1 MSFPPKDVPASRLW
15 SKLCETP
22 APSEVVDFPR
32 RRRDGTP
39 IGQVRIMVLPQR
51 LHDDARERAARAIE
65 KKGYKPEQ
73 LKNDLLAEVQGDQ
86 TAKELLALACHE
98 VDPNPGTEGDAPRYA
113 RVFPNG
119 DAVGDLTADEIN
131 VLFTS
136 YLMVQAKYGPYIN
149 DVATEEEL
157 DAWIRRLAEGGS
169 AHPLA
174 SFSWR
179 ALVQLSMLTAQRAYK
194 LATILTQH
202 SSSLSISESDRS
214 MFAFATSSSGK
225 LPDDDSETG
234 PAELDTLSIEEAA
247 NIAEDFHRQRGRID

>member
-136 YLMVQAKYGPYIN
+136 YLMVQAKYGPYVTDIAS
-149 DVATEEEL
+149 DEEL
-157 DAWIRRLAEGGS
+157 DAWITRLAEGGS
-169 AHPLA
+169 AYPLA
-174 SFSWR
+174 SCSWR
-179 ALVQLSMLTAQRAYK
+179 ALVQLTMLTAARCYK
-194 LATILTQH
+194 LASILTQH
-202 SSSLSISESDRS
+202 SSLLNISESDRA
-214 MFAFATSSSGK
+214 MFAFVTPSSGEQ
-225 LPDDDSETG
+225 PDDDSETG
-234 PAELDTLSIEEAA
+234 KLDVDVLTIEQAA
-247 NIAEDFHRQRGRID
+247 RIAEDLHRRGRID